1 MSLIESVKAYI
12 AKYAG
17 LETGAPLWVDYLGD
31 QPTGYA
37 IIPLPGTK
45 VVEQYLDGG
54 SLREF
59 PFAFQSMELTADEQ
73 ERIDNIGF
81 YEAFSDWIEEQ
92 DVKRDFPVLAEG
104 KTPLRIEAL
113 GWAFVYETS
122 ESETAVYRIQCKL
135 TYEQDP
141 IS

>member
-1 MSLIESVKAYI
+1 MSLIESVKTYLAEFS
-12 AKYAG
+12 G
-17 LETGAPLWVDYLGD
+17 LEEGAPLGVDYLSSE
-31 QPTGYA
+31 PTGYA

-45 VVEQYLDGG
+45 VVEQYLDDS

-59 PFAFQSMELTADEQ
+59 PFAFQSMELNADEA
-73 ERIDNIGF
+73 ERLENNGF
-81 YEAFSDWIEEQ
+81 YEVLSDWLEEQ
-92 DVKRDFPVLAEG
+92 TANGNFPDLGEG
-104 KTPLRIEAL
+104 KTPRRIEAL

>member
-1 MSLIESVKAYI
+1 MSLIVSVKTYLTG
-12 AKYAG
+12 YSG
-17 LETGAPLWVDYLGD
+17 LEDGAPLWVDYLGSE
-31 QPTGYA
+31 PTGYA

-45 VVEQYLDGG
+45 IIEKYLDGG

-59 PFAFQSMELTADEQ
+59 PFAFQSMELTADEA
-73 ERIDNIGF
+73 ERLENNGF
-81 YEAFSDWIEEQ
+81 FEALSDWFEDQ
-92 DVKRDFPVLAEG
+92 SALGDLPALGEG
-104 KTPLRIEAL
+104 KSPRRIEAL

-141 IS
+141 QS

>member
-1 MSLIESVKAYI
+1 MSLIESVKTYLSGYSGL
-12 AKYAG
+12 AK
-17 LETGAPLWVDYLGD
+17 GAPLWVDYLASE
-31 QPTGYA
+31 PTGYA

-45 VVEQYLDGG
+45 IIEKYLDGG

-59 PFAFQSMELTADEQ
+59 PFAFQSMELTADEA
-73 ERIDNIGF
+73 ERLENNGF
-81 YEAFSDWIEEQ
+81 YETLADWFELHSAII
-92 DVKRDFPVLAEG
+92 PIPTLGEG
-104 KTPLRIEAL
+104 KTPRRIEAL